1 MKSRGFR
8 KVGLDLG
15 DFKRREGLNITK
27 IYFILKD
34 LIKCYRKE

>member
-1 MKSRGFR
+1 MQSRGFK
-8 KVGLDLG
+8 KVELGLG

-34 LIKCYRKE
+34 LE